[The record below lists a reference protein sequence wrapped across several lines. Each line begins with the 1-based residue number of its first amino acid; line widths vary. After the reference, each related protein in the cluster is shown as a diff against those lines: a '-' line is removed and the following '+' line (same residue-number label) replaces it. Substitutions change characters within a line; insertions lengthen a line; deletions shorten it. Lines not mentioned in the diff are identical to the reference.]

1 MMTTA
6 DHDLRAG
13 PGPVVA
19 SADACDLDDRQ
30 VAPAPLWRRLLSL
43 VLVVLLA
50 LPSPAALAA
59 LAIPQVPMLGSAAT
73 PAVPN
78 LMVLLDNSSSMLMEV
93 MPGQDNSQPW
103 GVGDQGYYDL
113 AGLYSHLC
121 NSHYFNNGN
130 PSTSWADADANA
142 YPLPP
147 APVDPSNTVTYPPLS
162 QPSFTAAPVDGF
174 AAYLAN
180 PSNPSARGWK
190 PSYSS
195 YGLNGTNWRESPQP
209 VVAYDPAATTD
220 LSGKRPVS
228 LIMTP
233 RGYGS
238 MPVPAGEFIWYPTR
252 AGDLPSF
259 FDCVYAKFTVSEQ
272 GDVSSAE
279 APGFAQGQWIFRKMN
294 ASMAVAPSYARWY
307 SYYRSRMN
315 TMKSALGNT
324 FASTLTG
331 GLRTGLLTTTT
342 TPITASNIARPC
354 PTCTDSA
361 YENHYNPVG
370 SYAFM
375 PPATLDATGRA
386 ALLAKI
392 YGQVVPQGSF
402 TNLQTALSRAGQYY
416 AGLGGTYAGS
426 TWTYGMLDSSGK
438 PDPVQSSCQRN
449 YSLLVTDGLYS
460 DAGNGLG
467 LAGSL
472 AKKSFDTPPGQG
484 SFSQSGGSDGRNGQW
499 ARPFP
504 DPQAYKPFDDTNRV
518 AVTDCWLGYNSPV
531 GFAYPEIVSNNQGI
545 QSGSVSGSYEAY
557 TLNQDGTET
566 TLSSPLLVPR
576 DATHVVNPY
585 QFWNGIAREY
595 YVGASETNNEGTVAV
610 PRYGSEYARL
620 TITSTL
626 APGTTACPGGVC
638 NVLFNAQTTGITGGT
653 TNCPTG
659 EQAGSCTVIGGGTTE
674 YAGEGGCQLVPWVET
689 GTNWPQNTTIRQVG
703 TNYFYRNDWPS
714 PNLTCAGTRIDLRF
728 VCSQAPVAS
737 DLSTY
742 FWFRVPGFTHDAS
755 GAPIKY
761 TWSRSSGRDT
771 TPTTNSAQGITS
783 SLADIAMYYYDTD
796 IRPSMPNNLPVPAA
810 GASPLS
816 DTNRFQHMTTYTM
829 GLGVSGYL
837 KYAPDYATNP
847 ASDSDWASLVAGTK
861 VWPDWQA
868 PARNSGANDARVD
881 DLWHAAVNGRG
892 RYYAANNVSDVV
904 QGLMNMVSS
913 VVSVPVYGGAAAAD
927 RVQHQANGASFT
939 NFFTAYWPTLWVGD
953 LLVQAAT
960 IDASTSTPIT
970 TTGTAVSASAS
981 LRNRIQYDKSSGLW
995 CDDRN
1000 MLVMNGSSAYDLLWD
1015 TPVKS
1020 GNRCVAGA
1028 RGTQLP
1034 ASSGSIDLKTALDTT
1049 TSDKGYLGSSAGDLV
1064 NWLRGSRAKEI
1075 SAPMQAGQIFRYRVD
1090 NNANFM
1096 PLGDIVGGQPVYV
1109 GAPVFN
1115 YTDNGYGTFK
1125 SANASRAP
1133 RIYLAAN
1140 DGFVHAFDPSTSSG
1154 VAEQW
1159 AMMPSSVVPEVY
1171 QVASPAYA
1179 TNHKFI
1185 LDGAPVAADVY
1196 DSGAGKWRSILV
1208 GGSRGGGAL
1217 SGTSGFYAIDIT
1229 DPSAAKPTPLWEFRR
1244 NPSDAACSGQ
1254 TDVSN
1259 PAAGVYEAC
1268 QLGFAYSTPVI
1279 TKLTTGQWV
1288 VIVASGYNN
1297 RDGKGHLYIL
1307 DAVTGAQ
1314 VARLDNN
1321 WNGQDSGSAP
1331 ESGLAQVNVWIG
1343 NSTVDNTALLA
1354 YGGDLNGKVWRYDLR
1369 TPASAETMRPTL
1381 LARLTDGDGVAQ
1393 PVTTLP
1399 EMYFSPTNMP
1409 LVSLGTGQLFSDAD
1423 RITTQVQSVYGL
1435 IDTYPQGNTLPG
1447 TLARSDL
1454 VGLQVSDAT
1463 VNANTN
1469 TASVKGYVLDLPG
1482 VVTGGTSSERLL
1494 VNPVVIGSNLV
1505 LVSNAPSNDP
1515 CVAGGSSWIYVLN
1528 VQTGLP
1534 AAGAGQSARTA
1545 LPISAVGTTVY
1556 VVGATPVVQVT
1567 GANDSFSSS
1576 LTATIQPF
1584 VGRRTAWRE
1593 MR

>member
-30 VAPAPLWRRLLSL
+30 VAPAPLWRQLLSL

-50 LPSPAALAA
+50 LPSPAALAG
-59 LAIPQVPMLGSAAT
+59 LVIPQVPMLGSAAT

-93 MPGQDNSQPW
+93 MPAQDNSAPW
-103 GVGDQGYYDL
+103 GIGDGDTYKH
-113 AGLYSHLC
+113 AGQYSHLC
-121 NSHYFNNGN
+121 NSLYFNNGN
-130 PSTSWADADANA
+130 PSTYWADADSGA

-147 APVDPSNTVTYPPLS
+147 APDSTSPPLA
-162 QPSFTAAPVDGF
+162 QPSFNAAPVDGF

-180 PSNPSARGWK
+180 PSNPSEKGWK

-195 YGLNGTNWRESPQP
+195 YGLNTTNWSQSPQP
-209 VVAYDPAATTD
+209 VVAYDPARTTD
-220 LSGKRPVS
+220 LSTDGAVS
-228 LIMTP
+228 LLMTP

-238 MPVPAGEFIWYPTR
+238 TPLPAGEYAWVPDVAGTLPGLWDCLAPFEVNTTSGGQISVSPARTGYLPT
-252 AGDLPSF
+252 GS
-259 FDCVYAKFTVSEQ
+259 
-272 GDVSSAE
+272 
-279 APGFAQGQWIFRKMN
+279 WIFYRMT
-294 ASMAVAPSYARWY
+294 ATMAAAPSYARWY

-324 FASTLTG
+324 FASTLSG

-354 PTCTDSA
+354 PTCTDVA
-361 YENHYNPVG
+361 YENRYNPVG

-402 TNLQTALSRAGQYY
+402 TNLHTALSRAGQYY
-416 AGLGGTYAGS
+416 AGLGGAYGGS
-426 TWTYGMLDSSGK
+426 TWTYGMLDASGK

-460 DAGNGLG
+460 DAGNGQG
-467 LAGSL
+467 LRDSL
-472 AKKSFDTPPGQG
+472 AKSSYDSPPGRSG
-484 SFSQSGGSDGRNGQW
+484 FSPSGGSDGRSGKWTQ
-499 ARPFP
+499 PFP
-504 DPQAYKPFDDTNRV
+504 DPQAYKPFDDTNTTSD
-518 AVTDCWLGYNSPV
+518 TDCWPGYNEPV
-531 GFAYPEIVSNNQGI
+531 GQDQAQIMQNNLGI
-545 QSGSVSGSYEAY
+545 QTGAGSASYQAY
-557 TLNQDGTET
+557 LLNADGTES
-566 TLSSPLLVPR
+566 TLPSPLLVPR
-576 DATHVVNPY
+576 DADHVVGAY
-585 QFWNGIAREY
+585 QFWNNGVYEY
-595 YVGASETNNEGTVAV
+595 YVGGTETNNQGVVAV
-610 PRYGSEYARL
+610 GRWAQGYVPIS
-620 TITSTL
+620 ITSTL
-626 APGTTACPGGVC
+626 APGTPTCPGGIC
-638 NVLFNAQTTGITGGT
+638 NALFNYRAYVSGGQ

-659 EQAGSCTVIGGGTTE
+659 EQAGSCTTTGGTTS
-674 YAGEGGCQLVPWVET
+674 YWGEAGCQLAPWAQT
-689 GTNWPQNTTIRQVG
+689 GTSFPANTNIQQIGSKYFYKTGWPQ
-703 TNYFYRNDWPS
+703 
-714 PNLTCAGTRIDLRF
+714 PNMTCAGTRLDLQF
-728 VCSQAPVAS
+728 VCTQSPVTTDPA
-737 DLSTY
+737 TY
-742 FWFRVPGFTHDAS
+742 FYFRVPGLTHDAS

-761 TWSRSSGRDT
+761 TWSRSAGRVT
-771 TPTTNSAQGITS
+771 TPVISTKGVTS

-796 IRPSMPNNLPVPAA
+796 IRPSMPDNLPVPAA

-837 KYAPDYATNP
+837 KYAPDYAINP
-847 ASDSDWASLVAGTK
+847 TSSSDWSTLVNGTQF
-861 VWPDWQA
+861 WPDWQK
-868 PARNSGANDARVD
+868 PPLNYGANDPRVD

-892 RYYAANNVSDVV
+892 RYYSASNVSDVV
-904 QGLMNMVSS
+904 QGLMSMVSS
-913 VVSVPVYGGAAAAD
+913 VVSVPVYGGAVAAD
-927 RVQHQANGASFT
+927 RVQQQANGASFT

-1000 MLVMNGSSAYDLLWD
+1000 MLLMSGSSVFDLRWD

-1020 GNRCVAGA
+1020 GNACVAGA
-1028 RGTQLP
+1028 GGTQLP
-1034 ASSGSIDLKTALDTT
+1034 ASSGSINLKTALDTT

-1109 GAPVFN
+1109 GPPVFN
-1115 YTDNGYGTFK
+1115 YTENDYGTFK
-1125 SANASRAP
+1125 STNANRAP
-1133 RIYLAAN
+1133 RLYAAAN
-1140 DGFVHAFDPSTSSG
+1140 DGFVHAFDPSTSGS
-1154 VAEQW
+1154 VAEKW

-1185 LDGAPVAADVY
+1185 LDGAPVAADVH
-1196 DSGAGKWRSILV
+1196 DSGAGKWRTILV

-1229 DPSAAKPTPLWEFRR
+1229 DPSAAKPIPLWEFRR

-1279 TKLTTGQWV
+1279 TKLTNGRWV
-1288 VIVASGYNN
+1288 VLLASGYNN

-1354 YGGDLNGKVWRYDLR
+1354 YGGDLNGNVWRYDLR

-1381 LARLTDGDGVAQ
+1381 LARLVDGNGVAQ

-1423 RITTQVQSVYGL
+1423 RTTTQVQSIYGL
-1435 IDTYPQGNTLPG
+1435 IDAYPQSNTMPG
-1447 TLARSDL
+1447 ALARSDL
-1454 VGLQVSDAT
+1454 VGLQVSGTT
-1463 VNANTN
+1463 VVANTN

-1482 VVTGGTSSERLL
+1482 VVSGGTAAERLL
-1494 VNPVVIGSNLV
+1494 VNPVVIGGNLV

-1534 AAGAGQSARTA
+1534 AAGAGQPARTA

-1567 GANDSFSSS
+1567 GANDSFSSP
-1576 LTATIQPF
+1576 LTANIQPF
-1584 VGRRTAWRE
+1584 VGRRAAWRE

>member
-1 MMTTA
+1 MMMTTDRDLFSGRGHFMDCANLHDA
-6 DHDLRAG
+6 DDG
-13 PGPVVA
+13 Q
-19 SADACDLDDRQ
+19 D
-30 VAPAPLWRRLLSL
+30 APAPLWRRLLSL

-50 LPSPAALAA
+50 LPSPAALAG
-59 LAIPQVPMLGSAAT
+59 LVIPQVPMLGSAAT

-93 MPGQDNSQPW
+93 MPGQDNSAPW
-103 GVGDQGYYDL
+103 GIGDGGEYRG
-113 AGLYSHLC
+113 AGLYSPLC
-121 NSHYFNNGN
+121 NSLYFNNGN
-130 PSTSWADADANA
+130 PSTFWSDADANA

-147 APVDPSNTVTYPPLS
+147 APVDPSNKVTYPPLS

-180 PSNPSARGWK
+180 PSNPSAKGWK

-195 YGLNGTNWRESPQP
+195 YGLNTTNWSQSPQP
-209 VVAYDPAATTD
+209 VVAYDPAGTTD
-220 LSGKRPVS
+220 LSAKRPMN

-238 MPVPAGEFIWYPTR
+238 MPVPAGEFIWVPSTR
-252 AGDLPSF
+252 GTLPGLN
-259 FDCVYAKFTVSEQ
+259 DCLAPFTVSEQ
-272 GDVSSAE
+272 GDGQINVSSAKGGGV
-279 APGFAQGQWIFRKMN
+279 PLGQWIFQKMN

-324 FASTLTG
+324 FASTLSG

-354 PTCTDSA
+354 PTCTDTA

-402 TNLQTALSRAGQYY
+402 TNLQTALSRVGQYY
-416 AGLGGTYAGS
+416 AGLAGVYGWAS
-426 TWTYGMLDSSGK
+426 WTYGMLDSSGK
-438 PDPVQSSCQRN
+438 PDPMQSSCQRN

-460 DAGNGLG
+460 DVGNGSS
-467 LAGSL
+467 LAGTTL
-472 AKKSFDTPPGQG
+472 AQKSFDSPPGLAD
-484 SFSQSGGSDGRNGQW
+484 FSPSGGDGRGGQW
-499 ARPFP
+499 AQPFP
-504 DPQAYKPFDDTNRV
+504 DPQTYKPFDDTYTV
-518 AVTDCWLGYNSPV
+518 TSTDCWLGYNAPV
-531 GFAYPEIVSNNQGI
+531 GMDATLLIPNNMGI
-545 QSGSVSGSYEAY
+545 QPSSVSGSYEAY

-566 TLSSPLLVPR
+566 TLPSPLLVPR
-576 DATHVVNPY
+576 DADHVVGRY
-585 QFWNGIAREY
+585 QYLNGYFRQF
-595 YVGASETNNEGTVAV
+595 YVGGSNTNNMGTVETYNQPGNA
-610 PRYGSEYARL
+610 PL

-626 APGTTACPGGVC
+626 ASGTPACPGGVC
-638 NVLFNAQTTGITGGT
+638 DVLFNYTSSINGGT
-653 TNCPTG
+653 TTCPTG
-659 EQAGSCTVIGGGTTE
+659 EQSGSCTTTGGTTA
-674 YAGEGGCQLVPWVET
+674 YAGEGGCQLVPWVEK
-689 GTNWPQNTTIRQVG
+689 GTSWPQNKTIRQIG
-703 TNYFYRNDWPS
+703 THYFYRDDWPN
-714 PNLTCAGTRIDLRF
+714 PNMTCAGTQIDLRF
-728 VCSQAPVAS
+728 VCSQAPVPS

-761 TWSRSSGRDT
+761 TWSRSKGRDT
-771 TPTTNSAQGITS
+771 TPKPISVGITR

-847 ASDSDWASLVAGTK
+847 ASASDWASLVAGTK
-861 VWPDWQA
+861 VWPA
-868 PARNSGANDARVD
+868 PTAPPLNSGANDARVD

-927 RVQHQANGASFT
+927 RVQQNANGAAFT

-960 IDASTSTPIT
+960 IDASAVTPIT
-970 TTGTAVSASAS
+970 TTGPAVSASAS
-981 LRNRIQYDKSSGLW
+981 LRTRIQYDKSSGLW

-1020 GNRCVAGA
+1020 GTQCTAGA
-1028 RGTQLP
+1028 GGTRLP
-1034 ASSGSIDLKTALDTT
+1034 GSVGAVNLQTALDTR
-1049 TSDKGYLGSSAGDLV
+1049 TSDKGYLGSSGGDLV

-1075 SAPMQAGQIFRYRVD
+1075 SAPMQAGQLFRYRVD

-1096 PLGDIVGGQPVYV
+1096 PLGDIVDGQPVYV

-1154 VAEQW
+1154 VAEKW
-1159 AMMPSSVVPEVY
+1159 AMMPSSVAPEVF
-1171 QVASPAYA
+1171 QIASPSYA

-1185 LDGAPVAADVY
+1185 LDGAAVAADVY
-1196 DSGAGKWRSILV
+1196 DAVAQKWRSILV

-1254 TDVSN
+1254 TDVTQ
-1259 PAAGVYEAC
+1259 AASGLYEAC

-1307 DAVTGAQ
+1307 DAVTGAE
-1314 VARLDNN
+1314 VKRLDNN
-1321 WNGQDSGSAP
+1321 WNGLDSGSAA
-1331 ESGLAQVNVWIG
+1331 ESGLAQVNAWIG
-1343 NSTVDNTALLA
+1343 NSTIDNTALFA
-1354 YGGDLNGKVWRYDLR
+1354 YGGDLNGNVWRYDLR
-1369 TPASAETMRPTL
+1369 TPASPDTMRPTL
-1381 LARLTDGDGVAQ
+1381 LAKLVDAKGVAQ
-1393 PVTTLP
+1393 PVTTMP
-1399 EMYFSPTNMP
+1399 EMYSSPANMP
-1409 LVSLGTGQLFSDAD
+1409 LLSLGTGQLFSDAD

-1435 IDTYPQGNTLPG
+1435 IDTYPQSNTLPG

-1454 VGLQVSDAT
+1454 VGLQVSGTT

-1494 VNPVVIGSNLV
+1494 VNPVVIGGNLV

-1515 CVAGGSSWIYVLN
+1515 CVAGGQSWVYVLN

-1576 LTATIQPF
+1576 LTANIQPF
-1584 VGRRTAWRE
+1584 VGRRAAWRE